1 MDKQFNTRSMIFT
14 LYGDYVRHYGS
25 VIWIG
30 SLIKLLKEFGHNEQ
44 AVRAAISR
52 MSKQGWVK
60 SEKRGNRSYYSL
72 TEQGKARMEEASKRI
87 YKFESQKW
95 DGYWR
100 MLVYNIPENK
110 RSLRDELRKELVWSG
125 FGNLSNSCWIT
136 PNPLDE
142 QIHRLVDKYEIADY
156 ITYFKSTYEGMSTP
170 QSLVDKCWDLEDVNQ
185 KYSDFIKEYSEKYY
199 IDKNLIEKGAISD
212 GACFVKC
219 ASLVHQY
226 RKFLF
231 IDPDLPEELLP
242 NQWLGNSAATLFN
255 DYHDLLQPRATQFF
269 ESVFE

>member
-1 MDKQFNTRSMIFT
+1 MDKHFNTRSMIFT

-52 MSKQGWVK
+52 MSKQGWVQ

-72 TEQGKARMEEASKRI
+72 TEQGQARMEEASKRI
-87 YKFESQKW
+87 YKSESPKW

-110 RSLRDELRKELVWSG
+110 RGLRDELRKELVWSG

-142 QIHRLVDKYEIADY
+142 QIHRLVDKYDIKDY

-185 KYSDFIKEYSEKYY
+185 KYSDFIREYSEKYY
-199 IDKNLIEKGAISD
+199 IDQNLIEKGAISD
-212 GACFVKC
+212 GTCFVKC

-242 NQWLGNSAATLFN
+242 EQWLGNSAAALFN
-255 DYHDLLQPRATQFF
+255 DYHELLQPRATRFF